1 MVGVQQAVLD
11 FDDAVQVPWR
21 PRLRAVPQGGGI
33 DAGSPLRRPGARP
46 GVSRVGVFRPPASPG
61 AGRPAPR
68 ATVRA
73 ARPAAPPRPAAPTR
87 PRPAAGAPRTAV
99 AGRAAGPLGGAVA
112 GRPVRGRCAPV
123 ARAPRL
129 RLTRRAR
136 RLSVVLALAVGVV
149 LGAWGAG
156 LVAGGSD
163 ELRLVGD
170 RSVVVR
176 SGDTLWSIAGEV
188 AGDGADVRA
197 VVDAIQEMNH
207 LDGGVIVPGQ
217 VLVLP

>member
-1 MVGVQQAVLD
+1 MRDGCA
-11 FDDAVQVPWR
+11 P
-21 PRLRAVPQGGGI
+21 
-33 DAGSPLRRPGARP
+33 
-46 GVSRVGVFRPPASPG
+46 
-61 AGRPAPR
+61 AGR
-68 ATVRA
+68 V
-73 ARPAAPPRPAAPTR
+73 
-87 PRPAAGAPRTAV
+87 
-99 AGRAAGPLGGAVA
+99 
-112 GRPVRGRCAPV
+112 
-123 ARAPRL
+123 PRL

-156 LVAGGSD
+156 LVGGGSD

-197 VVDAIQEMNH
+197 VVDAIQELNQ
-207 LDGGVIVPGQ
+207 LDAGVLVPGQ